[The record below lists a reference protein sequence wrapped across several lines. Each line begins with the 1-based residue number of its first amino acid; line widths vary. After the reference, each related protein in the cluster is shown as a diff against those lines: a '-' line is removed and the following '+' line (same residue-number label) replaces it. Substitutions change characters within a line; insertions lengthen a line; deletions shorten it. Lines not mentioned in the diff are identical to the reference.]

1 MFSKVEVNKVNSYLE
16 KHSDI
21 VSNFEFS
28 GLMLLFGESVI
39 KVIMN
44 KPIDTLSFVLLTH
57 SKENI
62 RDFFKVNKIHYEFNS
77 EKMCYS
83 FYYNNHLI
91 NIYFTNDLHYVGN
104 LNTDHIFFDIKRK
117 YFIPLGIKYALK
129 YNEVFVL
136 YYDKNCSKNKIDQAK
151 DFIRFMNHNK
161 KNVKVRYGYNRL
173 KELFT
178 LSSKKTHSTNTNY
191 DNLLNDKLKEK
202 IQKYIHEKFDII
214 FDYPF
219 EGRVFLYGGTIRSL
233 MLDKKVNDLDF
244 VILTQDKCQVNDFI
258 RQYKLD
264 YTINGFGGTKIK
276 YNGIDID
283 IYSGTDLKEATSYNI
298 DSLFYD
304 IHNNNFVVCGV
315 FDAFKTRK
323 IIPLKNVKHIEKP
336 FYDSKL
342 RKKLTN
348 FIKSATKSKKSVKIK
363 TNKFIDFYIFNR
375 TIVQKTFRVIF
386 RKMNKN
392 NFIKCF
398 QFIKDCKKEFIIT
411 LIIGVIIS
419 FISIL
424 SPALSAKIIESIL
437 NVNYQSVIVLTC
449 ILMFA
454 KVFGLVL
461 HFFFS
466 KLYLI
471 LKKKM
476 VFNIRKYIMNCVINF
491 EMTNFTNNNRGVF
504 IDKLKNDPNE
514 ITRIF
519 NNIKSLFTKGIGNI
533 GALIYIYFLD
543 FRIGLILTFFMFVI
557 IYIRM
562 IGIKKRITARKEYYI
577 NQEKYSSIL
586 GEMMNGVSDI
596 KTLNLKNSYM
606 QRTMESF
613 DTIGEKEYIG
623 QQHQN
628 KYDKLAKLVE
638 YIAIGFIMLVGLF
651 LVEYNYLDISN
662 LIVIYMY
669 HSTIFMF
676 LDKLGTIA
684 TLYTDLNLACN
695 RIFSLTENRIY
706 NSELYGNIYRKKC
719 NGKIE
724 FSNVKFK
731 YDNNSDLVL
740 NDCSF
745 IVNPGETLAIVGK
758 SGSGKT
764 TILNLITRL
773 YNITDGKIKIDDT
786 EIEEYNEEFIRQNIS
801 IISQNPYLF
810 DVSIKEN
817 FRLVDDSISDD
828 RIKKIC
834 KEVCMDEFIES
845 LPYKYDTIIG
855 EGGVKLSG
863 GQKQRLGIA
872 RALVRNSKIILLDE
886 ITSALDNE
894 TGYAIKQVIDNIKGK
909 HTIIIVTH
917 ELSMIKDC
925 SNILVLDNGKIIGS
939 GTHRTLLKNNSIYKN
954 LYKMK

>member
-1 MFSKVEVNKVNSYLE
+1 MFNKEEVNKVNSYLK
-16 KHSDI
+16 KHFNI
-21 VSNFEFS
+21 VSNFEFR
-28 GLMLLFGESVI
+28 GLMLLYGDSII
-39 KVIMN
+39 KLLMN
-44 KPIDTLSFVLLTH
+44 KKLEILNFVLLTH
-57 SKENI
+57 DKENI
-62 RDFFKVNKIHYEFNS
+62 RDFLKVNKIHYEFNS

-219 EGRVFLYGGTIRSL
+219 EGRVFLYGGAIRSL
-233 MLDKKVNDLDF
+233 ILDKKVNDLDF
-244 VILTQDKCQVNDFI
+244 VILTQDNCQVGDFI

-264 YTINGFGGTKIK
+264 YSTNIFGGPKIK
-276 YNGIDID
+276 YNDTEIDIFSVND
-283 IYSGTDLKEATSYNI
+283 LTEASGYNI
-298 DSLFYD
+298 DTLFYD
-304 IHNNNFVVCGV
+304 IHSNKFLTCGV
-315 FDAFKTRK
+315 FDALKTRK
-323 IIPLKNVKHIEKP
+323 IFLLKNVKNDEKIV
-336 FYDSKL
+336 FDRKL
-342 RKKLTN
+342 RKKLTW
-348 FIKSATKSKKSVKIK
+348 FIKSVTKSEKRVKIK
-363 TNKFIDFYIFNR
+363 TNKFIDFYKFNQL
-375 TIVQKTFRVIF
+375 IVKKISRVII
-386 RKMNKN
+386 KTLKKN
-392 NFIKCF
+392 DFIKCF

-411 LIIGVIIS
+411 LIIGLIIS
-419 FISIL
+419 IISIV
-424 SPALSAKIIESIL
+424 SPALSARIIESIL
-437 NVNYQSVIVLTC
+437 NLNYHSVVVLIC
-449 ILMFA
+449 ILMLA
-454 KVFGLVL
+454 KILGLVL

-476 VFNIRKYIMNCVINF
+476 VFNIRKYIINCVINF
-491 EMTNFTNNNRGVF
+491 EMNNFTNNNSGFF

-514 ITRIF
+514 ITRLF
-519 NNIKSLFTKGIGNI
+519 NDIKSIITKGIGNM
-533 GALIYIYFLD
+533 GALIYIYYLD
-543 FRIGLILTFFMFVI
+543 FRIGLIFTFFMFVI
-557 IYIRM
+557 IYIKM
-562 IGIKKRITARKEYYI
+562 IGIKKRISARKEYYI

-586 GEMMNGVSDI
+586 GEMLNCFGDI
-596 KTLNLKNSYM
+596 RSLNLKNSYM

-651 LVEYNYLDISN
+651 LVEYNYLDVSN

-676 LDKLGTIA
+676 LDKIGTIA

-695 RIFSLTENRIY
+695 RIFSLTENKIY

-740 NDCSF
+740 NGCSF

-764 TILNLITRL
+764 TMLNLITRL

-817 FRLVDDSISDD
+817 FRLVDDRISDD

-845 LPYKYDTIIG
+845 LPHKYDTIIG

-894 TGYAIKQVIDNIKGK
+894 TGHAIKQVIDNIKGK

-954 LYKMK
+954 LYKMR